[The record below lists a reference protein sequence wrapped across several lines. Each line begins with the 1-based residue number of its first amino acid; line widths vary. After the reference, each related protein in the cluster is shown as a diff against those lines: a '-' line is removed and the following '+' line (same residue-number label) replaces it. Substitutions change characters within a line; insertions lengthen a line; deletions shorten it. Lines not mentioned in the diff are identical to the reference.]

1 MAAMAMAI
9 AADVPRLKLGA
20 QGLEESKIGLG
31 CLGMSTYPPKPD
43 LEMMT
48 LLHHAVDSG
57 VTFFDTSDSY
67 GPHTNEILLGKAFKG
82 GMREKVQLA
91 TKFGVRLKGGALD
104 IRGDPEYVKFAC
116 EASLKRLGTD
126 CIDLYYVHRI
136 DTQVPIEIT
145 MGQLKK
151 LVDEGKIKHVGLSE
165 ASASTMRRAHAVHPL
180 TAVQT
185 EWSLWSRDLEE
196 EIVPTCR
203 ELGIGI
209 VPCSSLGRGFLAA
222 GPSFIQNL
230 SNRDFRTEN
239 CLVSACLHFSTTSD
253 VNFECL
259 FPRFK
264 PENLEQNKKIYEH
277 ICEMATRKGC
287 SPAQLAL
294 AWGLDQGDDV
304 CLIPGTTKIKNLDQN
319 IGALL
324 VNLTPEEK
332 EELEPYAS
340 ADVVKGD
347 RHAFMSNTWMNS
359 ETPPLSKWR
368 GGG

>member
-1 MAAMAMAI
+1 MAATAMAMA
-9 AADVPRLKLGA
+9 ATVAVDLPRLKLGML
-20 QGLEESKIGLG
+20 GLEVSKIGLG
-31 CLGMSTYPPKPD
+31 CVGMSATYGPPKPD
-43 LEMMT
+43 FEMIK

-57 VTFFDTSDSY
+57 VTFFDTSDFY

-91 TKFGVRLKGGALD
+91 TKFGVRLKDDALD

-116 EASLKRLGTD
+116 EASLKRLDTD

-145 MGQLKK
+145 LKK
-151 LVDEGKIKHVGLSE
+151 LVEEGKIKHVGLSE
-165 ASASTMRRAHAVHPL
+165 ASASTIRRAHAIYPL
-180 TAVQT
+180 TAVET

-209 VPCSSLGRGFLAA
+209 VPYSPLGRGFLAA

-230 SNRDFRTEN
+230 SDSDFRKR
-239 CLVSACLHFSTTSD
+239 
-253 VNFECL
+253 

-264 PENLEQNKKIYEH
+264 PENLEQNKKIYEC

-294 AWGLDQGDDV
+294 SWVLAQGDDV
-304 CLIPGTTKIKNLDQN
+304 CPIPGTTKIENLDQN
-319 IGALL
+319 IGALF

-332 EELEPYAS
+332 DELESYAS
-340 ADVVKGD
+340 ADVIKGD

-368 GGG
+368 VGGGDHHYGI

>member
-1 MAAMAMAI
+1 MAAMAMAMAATI
-9 AADVPRLKLGA
+9 AVDVPRLKLGA
-20 QGLEESKIGLG
+20 QGLEVSKIGLG
-31 CLGMSTYPPKPD
+31 CVGMSATYGPPKPD
-43 LEMMT
+43 LEMMK

-57 VTFFDTSDSY
+57 ITFFDTSDFY

-91 TKFGVRLKGGALD
+91 TKFGVRLKGDALD
-104 IRGDPEYVKFAC
+104 IQGDPEYVKFAC
-116 EASLKRLGTD
+116 EASLKRLDTD

-145 MGQLKK
+145 E
-151 LVDEGKIKHVGLSE
+151 LVEEGKIKHIGLSE
-165 ASASTMRRAHAVHPL
+165 ASASTIRRAHAVHPL
-180 TAVQT
+180 TAVET
-185 EWSLWSRDLEE
+185 EWSLWLRDLEE

-209 VPCSSLGRGFLAA
+209 VPYS
-222 GPSFIQNL
+222 P
-230 SNRDFRTEN
+230 
-239 CLVSACLHFSTTSD
+239 SD
-253 VNFECL
+253 VVFL
-259 FPRFK
+259 QQRFPRFK
-264 PENLEQNKKIYEH
+264 PENLEQNKKIYER
-277 ICEMATRKGC
+277 ICKMATRKGC

-294 AWGLDQGDDV
+294 TWVLDQGDDV
-304 CLIPGTTKIKNLDQN
+304 CPIPGTTKIENLDQN

-332 EELEPYAS
+332 EELESYAS
-340 ADVVKGD
+340 ADVIKGD

-368 GGG
+368 GRGGDHHYGI

>member
-1 MAAMAMAI
+1 
-9 AADVPRLKLGA
+9 
-20 QGLEESKIGLG
+20 
-31 CLGMSTYPPKPD
+31 
-43 LEMMT
+43 
-48 LLHHAVDSG
+48 
-57 VTFFDTSDSY
+57 
-67 GPHTNEILLGKAFKG
+67 
-82 GMREKVQLA
+82 MREKVQLA

-209 VPCSSLGRGFLAA
+209 VPYSPLGRGFLAA

-230 SNRDFRTEN
+230 SDSDFRKR
-239 CLVSACLHFSTTSD
+239 
-253 VNFECL
+253 

-264 PENLEQNKKIYEH
+264 PENLEQNKKIYER

-287 SPAQLAL
+287 SPAQVAL
-294 AWGLDQGDDV
+294 AWVLDQGDDV
-304 CLIPGTTKIKNLDQN
+304 CPIPGTTKIENLDQN

-332 EELEPYAS
+332 EELESYAS

-359 ETPPLSKWR
+359 ETPPLSEWR
-368 GGG
+368 GGEEITITVSN